1 MTFLKNLW
9 ADLVDKRLWPVL
21 VVFAV
26 ALVAIPLVLLKSG
39 GNSSSS
45 APPIPSAAVPSANRS
60 VVSVDGQATPRVKLT
75 GSSRDPFRGRG
86 NQSGTPSSA
95 PASAASPATASSGS
109 PTPST
114 SGTGS
119 TGAGTGSTGST
130 GNTGGGGGPT
140 PVPSRGSSGGGSSSH
155 GSVFVRFGKS
165 GGSQS
170 KRVVHPLE
178 ALPSRKNPMVVF
190 LGEKSGRAVFLVSSD
205 VVTSGKMQCKPS
217 KDICQKAYVKP
228 HTKIKVTVDY
238 PHTHYVIEVL
248 RAGS

>member
-1 MTFLKNLW
+1 MTFLNNLW

-21 VVFAV
+21 VVLGL
-26 ALVAIPLVLLKSG
+26 ALVAIPLLLLKDGGGSG
-39 GNSSSS
+39 PS
-45 APPIPSAAVPSANRS
+45 APPIPSAAAPNASRS
-60 VVSVDGQATPRVKLT
+60 IVSVDGQPTPGVKLS
-75 GSSRDPFRGRG
+75 GASRDPFRGRG
-86 NQSGTPSSA
+86 NPPSTQASQASSA
-95 PASAASPATASSGS
+95 PGPATAASG
-109 PTPST
+109 PTTSST
-114 SGTGS
+114 SGGGS
-119 TGAGTGSTGST
+119 SDAGTGSTGST

-140 PVPSRGSSGGGSSSH
+140 PVPSQGSSGGSSSH

-178 ALPSRKNPMVVF
+178 ALPSRKNPMVVY
-190 LGEKSGRAVFLVSSD
+190 LGEKNGQAVFLVSSD
-205 VVTSGKMQCKPS
+205 VVTSGKMECKPS

-238 PHTHYVIEVL
+238 PRTHYVIEVL

>member
-1 MTFLKNLW
+1 MTSLKNLW

-21 VVFAV
+21 VVFAL
-26 ALVAIPLVLLKSG
+26 ALVAIPLLLLKDSG
-39 GNSSSS
+39 DSGSS
-45 APPIPSAAVPSANRS
+45 APPITSAAVPSANRS
-60 VVSVDGQATPRVKLT
+60 VISVDGQATPRVRLT

-86 NQSGTPSSA
+86 NRSGTPSSA
-95 PASAASPATASSGS
+95 PSSAASPATASSGS

-114 SGTGS
+114 SGAGS
-119 TGAGTGSTGST
+119 SGAGTGSTGGT
-130 GNTGGGGGPT
+130 GTTGGGGGPT
-140 PVPSRGSSGGGSSSH
+140 PVPSQGSSGGSASQ

-178 ALPSRKNPMVVF
+178 ALPSRKNPMVVY
-190 LGEKSGRAVFLVSSD
+190 LGEKNGRAVFLVSSD
-205 VVTSGKMQCKPS
+205 VVTSGKMECKPS

-238 PHTHYVIEVL
+238 PRTHYVIEVL